1 MSSSATVYVKIPQKV
16 LLTKP
21 QANLGQLGTV
31 WCEEKALA
39 ARCMA
44 LRVCSFEEGVP
55 ELKSGSLIDIT
66 KQIQQMAPGTQVQ
79 NLGETEFLLL
89 YQPEKT
95 SRWLGTMKTVLIF
108 LVLFCGAAFSILT
121 FNQDVDVSK
130 VLDTLYELVTGRV
143 PTGTTWMEMGYA
155 IGLPMGI
162 LGFYNHFSRR
172 KKLGD
177 PTPLQVQMRQYE
189 KNVNQTILEND
200 SRRKGDSA

>member
-1 MSSSATVYVKIPQKV
+1 MSSATVYVKIPQKV
-16 LLTKP
+16 LLTEP

-44 LRVCSFEEGVP
+44 LRVCSFQEGVP

-79 NLGETEFLLL
+79 NLGETEFLML

-95 SRWLGTMKTVLIF
+95 SRWLGAVKTVLIF
-108 LVLFCGAAFSILT
+108 IVLFCGAAFSILT

-143 PTGTTWMEMGYA
+143 PAGTTWMEMGYA
-155 IGLPMGI
+155 IGLPLGI

-189 KNVNQTILEND
+189 KNVNQTVLEND

>member
-16 LLTKP
+16 LLTEP

-44 LRVCSFEEGVP
+44 LRVCSFQEGVP

-79 NLGETEFLLL
+79 NLGETEFLML
-89 YQPEKT
+89 YQPKKT
-95 SRWLGTMKTVLIF
+95 SKWLGVVKTVLIF

-130 VLDTLYELVTGRV
+130 VLDTLYELVTGRM
-143 PTGTTWMEMGYA
+143 PAGTTWMEMGYA
-155 IGLPMGI
+155 IGLPVGI

-189 KNVNQTILEND
+189 KNVNQTVLEND

>member
-1 MSSSATVYVKIPQKV
+1 MSSATVYVKIPQKV
-16 LLTKP
+16 LLTEP

-44 LRVCSFEEGVP
+44 LRVCSFQEGVP

-66 KQIQQMAPGTQVQ
+66 KQIQQMTPGTQVQ
-79 NLGETEFLLL
+79 NLGETEFLML

-95 SRWLGTMKTVLIF
+95 SRWLGVVKTVLIF
-108 LVLFCGAAFSILT
+108 IVLFCGAAFSILT

-130 VLDTLYELVTGRV
+130 VLDTLYELVTGRM
-143 PTGTTWMEMGYA
+143 PAGTTWMEMGYA
-155 IGLPMGI
+155 IGLPVGI
-162 LGFYNHFSRR
+162 VGFYNHFSCR

-189 KNVNQTILEND
+189 KNVNQTVLEND